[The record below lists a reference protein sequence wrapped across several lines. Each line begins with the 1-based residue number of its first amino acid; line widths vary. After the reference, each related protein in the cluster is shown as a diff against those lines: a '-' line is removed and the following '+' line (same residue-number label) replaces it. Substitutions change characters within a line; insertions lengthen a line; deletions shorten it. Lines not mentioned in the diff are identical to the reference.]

1 LPDLQ
6 KAGGL
11 EMGENSFAFNSLT
24 DRNFL
29 NNSFTD
35 ELTFQLCTR
44 PEKIQES
51 TSKNKST
58 GREKLV
64 LIARFKN

>member
-1 LPDLQ
+1 M
-6 KAGGL
+6 GG
-11 EMGENSFAFNSLT
+11 NSFAFNSLT

-44 PEKIQES
+44 PEKF
-51 TSKNKST
+51 KSLPLKI
-58 GREKLV
+58 R
-64 LIARFKN
+64 ARDVENSF